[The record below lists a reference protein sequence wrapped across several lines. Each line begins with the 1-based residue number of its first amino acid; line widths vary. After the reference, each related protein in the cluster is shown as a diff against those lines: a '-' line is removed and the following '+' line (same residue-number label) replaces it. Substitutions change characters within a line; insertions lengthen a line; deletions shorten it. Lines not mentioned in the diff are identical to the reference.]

1 MKSSTIGRS
10 MLSKE
15 SMDVIESLSNDQYM
29 YDDEYNAQEEDIQ
42 NSEVEDAPGEYLR
55 ADKGEEDN
63 KSREI
68 DLLWQT
74 FKPSQFNTNSP
85 IVYVIE
91 GFILGIVATLA
102 IMFLL
107 GSFGVKPKFN
117 SLNNVQA
124 PVASEQK
131 VDLPADTTVIEGGV
145 IASED
150 SDELVQQEPV
160 AQKPAEH
167 NGEPQAAEP
176 VALKKYI
183 IKDGDTVE
191 GIIKHYYGS
200 YTPERA
206 QKIMQAN
213 NLSNLDRIS
222 IGQVLLLPIEK

>member
-15 SMDVIESLSNDQYM
+15 SMDVIENLSNDQY
-29 YDDEYNAQEEDIQ
+29 EYNEEYVNEEDSIQ
-42 NSEVEDAPGEYLR
+42 NPEVEDAPGEYLR
-55 ADKGEEDN
+55 TSKEEEDS

-85 IVYVIE
+85 IVYIIE
-91 GFILGIVATLA
+91 GFILGIVTTLTV
-102 IMFLL
+102 MFLL
-107 GSFGVKPKFN
+107 GSFGVKPKFHSAN
-117 SLNNVQA
+117 GVQT
-124 PVASEQK
+124 PVEAVQK
-131 VDLPADTTVIEGGV
+131 VDLPADTVVEGGV
-145 IASED
+145 VAQE
-150 SDELVQQEPV
+150 ENEEPV
-160 AQKPAEH
+160 AQEPVEQKVSEQ
-167 NGEPQAAEP
+167 NSEPQTAEP